1 MIEGAGTGYGSG
13 PGSRPRTNGSGSGR
27 SNKVRIRIQTTTLFF
42 TENAH
47 CSQVLNFSV
56 AYDSV
61 LHGLGGYFEC
71 TLYKDIMLSI
81 LPATHSPG
89 NPILAIRKNKI
100 NVFAVVLKENSKV
113 L

>member
-1 MIEGAGTGYGSG
+1 LAALLCYPLG
-13 PGSRPRTNGSGSGR
+13 RPFPSSLIL
-27 SNKVRIRIQTTTLFF
+27 SILLEEKEFF
-42 TENAH
+42 TENRH
-47 CSQVLNFSV
+47 CCSQVLNFSV

-89 NPILAIRKNKI
+89 NPI
-100 NVFAVVLKENSKV
+100 NVFAVVLISVRDLDPQDPHV
-113 L
+113 LGAFGIRVH

>member
-1 MIEGAGTGYGSG
+1 
-13 PGSRPRTNGSGSGR
+13 
-27 SNKVRIRIQTTTLFF
+27 
-42 TENAH
+42 
-47 CSQVLNFSV
+47 VLNFSV

-89 NPILAIRKNKI
+89 NPRFSLL
-100 NVFAVVLKENSKV
+100 F
-113 L
+113 

>member
-1 MIEGAGTGYGSG
+1 MDPDPDPQLYF
-13 PGSRPRTNGSGSGR
+13 
-27 SNKVRIRIQTTTLFF
+27 VRKMC
-42 TENAH
+42 AV
-47 CSQVLNFSV
+47 SQVLNFSV

-89 NPILAIRKNKI
+89 NPVLAIRMM
-100 NVFAVVLKENSKV
+100 AQELVLSV
-113 L
+113 

>member
-1 MIEGAGTGYGSG
+1 M
-13 PGSRPRTNGSGSGR
+13 
-27 SNKVRIRIQTTTLFF
+27 LFF
-42 TENAH
+42 YEKIPTVP
-47 CSQVLNFSV
+47 QVLNFSV

-89 NPILAIRKNKI
+89 NPILAIRMT
-100 NVFAVVLKENSKV
+100 
-113 L
+113 

>member
-1 MIEGAGTGYGSG
+1 MDPDPEGPQHTDLAPDADPQLSFFV
-13 PGSRPRTNGSGSGR
+13 RT
-27 SNKVRIRIQTTTLFF
+27 VF
-42 TENAH
+42 
-47 CSQVLNFSV
+47 QVLNFSV

-89 NPILAIRKNKI
+89 IPI
-100 NVFAVVLKENSKV
+100 NVL
-113 L
+113 

>member
-1 MIEGAGTGYGSG
+1 M
-13 PGSRPRTNGSGSGR
+13 RT
-27 SNKVRIRIQTTTLFF
+27 VP
-42 TENAH
+42 
-47 CSQVLNFSV
+47 QVLNFSV

-89 NPILAIRKNKI
+89 NPI
-100 NVFAVVLKENSKV
+100 NVFAVVLISVGDPDPQDPRVFEPSGSGSFHIQPRHSSSIHPDDAQE
-113 L
+113 LMFSLQF